1 MTRARHKS
9 YNPGQFFT
17 SIVEQRPKVT
27 PSITLSLL
35 HCWLLELSAGER
47 MAYGEETRRTI
58 TIKSSVQISQISNQP
73 EVRISSRGHRTKECR
88 TPLDPRPSPSSD
100 DDEETDG
107 ARSGLDVL
115 DGMWLFDREERLP
128 FQDGGGPRRGFDRR
142 QGGERGV
149 TQARFYLG
157 LPGDQSE
164 DCIGVYKMPYM
175 DAKDSFWINDK
186 ETLSIF
192 APDIRYVKTEDLP
205 ATLDLAKQQLFGEF
219 LNFLASLSSSPL
231 LNWARLCTDQ
241 RQQLKVV
248 RNIVFDGDLRKAGVE
263 VLRILPK
270 VSSAGIK
277 ISEHIEAK
285 TDFFDKESEK
295 KFNTFDESMQGLL
308 ALWNGLD
315 IEIGQLLPTLSGG
328 QALRGQRGVTAV
340 AQIEILADL
349 KELTVVFDDFLRVVE
364 TYT

>member
-1 MTRARHKS
+1 MSSMAC
-9 YNPGQFFT
+9 GF
-17 SIVEQRPKVT
+17 SIE
-27 PSITLSLL
+27 
-35 HCWLLELSAGER
+35 
-47 MAYGEETRRTI
+47 
-58 TIKSSVQISQISNQP
+58 
-73 EVRISSRGHRTKECR
+73 
-88 TPLDPRPSPSSD
+88 
-100 DDEETDG
+100 
-107 ARSGLDVL
+107 
-115 DGMWLFDREERLP
+115 
-128 FQDGGGPRRGFDRR
+128 RRGFLSKTAAALGVASIADR
-142 QGGERGV
+142 E
-149 TQARFYLG
+149 ANAAC

-205 ATLDLAKQQLFGEF
+205 ATLDLAKQQLF
-219 LNFLASLSSSPL
+219 
-231 LNWARLCTDQ
+231 DQ

-315 IEIGQLLPTLSGG
+315 IEIGQ
-328 QALRGQRGVTAV
+328 ALRGQRGVTAV

>member
-1 MTRARHKS
+1 
-9 YNPGQFFT
+9 
-17 SIVEQRPKVT
+17 
-27 PSITLSLL
+27 
-35 HCWLLELSAGER
+35 
-47 MAYGEETRRTI
+47 
-58 TIKSSVQISQISNQP
+58 
-73 EVRISSRGHRTKECR
+73 
-88 TPLDPRPSPSSD
+88 
-100 DDEETDG
+100 
-107 ARSGLDVL
+107 
-115 DGMWLFDREERLP
+115 
-128 FQDGGGPRRGFDRR
+128 
-142 QGGERGV
+142 
-149 TQARFYLG
+149 
-157 LPGDQSE
+157 
-164 DCIGVYKMPYM
+164 MPYM

-315 IEIGQLLPTLSGG
+315 IEIGQVCVGLQLKLLVLPALLS
-328 QALRGQRGVTAV
+328 
-340 AQIEILADL
+340 
-349 KELTVVFDDFLRVVE
+349 
-364 TYT
+364 